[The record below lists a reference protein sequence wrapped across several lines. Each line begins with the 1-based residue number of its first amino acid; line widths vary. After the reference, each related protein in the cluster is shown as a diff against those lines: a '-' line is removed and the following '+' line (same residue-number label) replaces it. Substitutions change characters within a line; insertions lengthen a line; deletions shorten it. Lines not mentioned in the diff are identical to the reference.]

1 MQYSNKNVIFFY
13 GYRTYYIGVK
23 KYYTLLTCGSPVKLA
38 PIFYTPTPYKKVAP
52 NEVGDSS
59 LRDECTP
66 LSIGQ

>member
-1 MQYSNKNVIFFY
+1 MTFY
-13 GYRTYYIGVK
+13 
-23 KYYTLLTCGSPVKLA
+23 LSCGSPVKLA

-66 LSIGQ
+66 LSIG

>member
-13 GYRTYYIGVK
+13 GYRTYYIGVT
-23 KYYTLLTCGSPVKLA
+23 KYDILFIMRQPGKTSPYFLH
-38 PIFYTPTPYKKVAP
+38 THPYKKIAP

-66 LSIGQ
+66 L